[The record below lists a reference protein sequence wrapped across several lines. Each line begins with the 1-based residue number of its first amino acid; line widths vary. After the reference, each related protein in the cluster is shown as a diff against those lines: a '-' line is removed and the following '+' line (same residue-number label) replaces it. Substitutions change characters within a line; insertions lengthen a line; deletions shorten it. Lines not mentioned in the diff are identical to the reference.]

1 MNSNV
6 SVEGAVAPFDVEPEN
21 GNMEIVPVDEY
32 EQEYVEEVTPGQA
45 ALVLV
50 PTAVVGYGVF
60 RLVEAGLKKW
70 VFPRVVDLGKKLE
83 AKGFGQKKSE
93 DKAEET
99 EKKNKKKI
107 NPKEVVT
114 TVKIP
119 EEEIEEEE
127 AYEEDTEA
135 EIEIDKEE
143 IADQENED
151 RYVKATQKIMAADN
165 KKKKKRK

>member
-45 ALVLV
+45 ALVLGS
-50 PTAVVGYGVF
+50 TAVVGYGVI

-83 AKGFGQKKSE
+83 EKGFGKKKSE
-93 DKAEET
+93 DEIEET

-127 AYEEDTEA
+127 AYEEEEA
-135 EIEIDKEE
+135 EIEIDEEE